1 MDDLERQLKDAL
13 AHKEPPDWFNPASL
27 EAKVLA
33 ASRPRQRPTFL
44 RWMVATASVLLIAAS
59 LWTDHRN
66 GVRAKA
72 QLELALK
79 ITVTQ
84 LGKIQETVRTSTE
97 EE

>member
-1 MDDLERQLKDAL
+1 MDDLDRRLSDAL
-13 AHKEPPDWFNPASL
+13 SRKEPPVWL
-27 EAKVLA
+27 ESQILA
-33 ASRPRQRPTFL
+33 ASRPRPRPTFL
-44 RWMVATASVLLIAAS
+44 RWMVATASVLLIAAG
-59 LWTDHRN
+59 LWTDHRD

-84 LGKIQETVRTSTE
+84 LGKIQKTVRTSTE

>member
-1 MDDLERQLKDAL
+1 MDDLEQQIRDAL
-13 AHKEPPDWFNPASL
+13 ARKEQPAWL
-27 EAKVLA
+27 EAKVIA
-33 ASRPRQRPTFL
+33 AARRRQRPTFL
-44 RWMVATASVLLIAAS
+44 RWVVATVSVLLIAAGI
-59 LWTDHRN
+59 WTDHRD

-84 LGKIQETVRTSTE
+84 LGKIQKTVRTSTE

>member
-1 MDDLERQLKDAL
+1 MDDFERQLKDAL
-13 AHKEPPDWFNPASL
+13 AHKQPPAWFNPAKL

-33 ASRPRQRPTFL
+33 ASRHRPRSTFL
-44 RWMVATASVLLIAAS
+44 RWAVAIASVLAIAAGI
-59 LWTDHRN
+59 WTDHRD
-66 GVRAKA
+66 GVRAKV

-84 LGKIQETVRTSTE
+84 LAKIQKTVRTSTE

>member
-1 MDDLERQLKDAL
+1 MDDFERQLKNAL
-13 AHKEPPDWFNPASL
+13 ARKEPPGWL

-33 ASRPRQRPTFL
+33 ASRPRPRSTFL
-44 RWMVATASVLLIAAS
+44 RWAVAMASVLAIAAGV
-59 LWTDHRN
+59 WTDHRD

-84 LGKIQETVRTSTE
+84 LGKIQKTVRTSTE

>member
-1 MDDLERQLKDAL
+1 MDDFERQLSDAL
-13 AHKEPPDWFNPASL
+13 SRKPAPAWL

-33 ASRPRQRPTFL
+33 ASRQRRGSTFL
-44 RWMVATASVLLIAAS
+44 RWMIAMASALVIAAGI
-59 LWTDHRN
+59 WNDHRD

-79 ITVTQ
+79 ITATR
-84 LGKIQETVRTSTE
+84 LANIQRTVRASTE